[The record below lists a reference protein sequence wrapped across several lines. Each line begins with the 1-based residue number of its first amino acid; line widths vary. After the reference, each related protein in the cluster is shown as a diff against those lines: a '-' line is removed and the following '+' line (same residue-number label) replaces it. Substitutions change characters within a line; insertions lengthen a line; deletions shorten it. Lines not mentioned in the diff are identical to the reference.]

1 MLEAAEKPKK
11 NRRSNSVMVLDK
23 IEPVV
28 TEKSAV
34 LKTQHGRWTHD
45 CTTEIIYR
53 QIP

>member
-1 MLEAAEKPKK
+1 
-11 NRRSNSVMVLDK
+11 MVLDK

-53 QIP
+53 QIPLDEQKHGHVNYILNC